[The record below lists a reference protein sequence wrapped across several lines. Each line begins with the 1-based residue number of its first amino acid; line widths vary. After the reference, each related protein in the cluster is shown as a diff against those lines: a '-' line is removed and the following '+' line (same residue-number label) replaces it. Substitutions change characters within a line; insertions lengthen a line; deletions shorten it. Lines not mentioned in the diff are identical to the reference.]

1 MKTDIRKTNSHGT
14 KTNLE
19 GEPLHLENALWQ
31 QRAPTASRLS
41 FISCS
46 RGPLLWHGSKGSS
59 RCLIT
64 CSHKSSGKGLLLT
77 SVRYGTIYTSQ
88 HVKNTNKT
96 GLQCGSDDNML
107 CGECLADFLINP
119 THFVGIWNADNCRL
133 VKNFQ

>member
-1 MKTDIRKTNSHGT
+1 MKTDIRNTNSHGM

-19 GEPLHLENALWQ
+19 GEPLHFENTFWQ

-46 RGPLLWHGSKGSS
+46 RGPLPWHSSKGSS

-64 CSHKSSGKGLLLT
+64 CSHKSSGKGLVLT

-88 HVKNTNKT
+88 HVKKTNKT
-96 GLQCGSDDNML
+96 GLQRGSDDNML
-107 CGECLADFLINP
+107 CGECLADFLMNQ
-119 THFVGIWNADNCRL
+119 THFVGICNADN
-133 VKNFQ
+133 